1 MRLHIAAAIVCLA
14 TGGCTTYQYA
24 KDVKM
29 VSFDNDVT
37 EGHGVGPIRG
47 ESCQELILG
56 IPINDAPSLDA
67 AFTNT
72 RQDAGR
78 LRYLNNVSTERDR
91 VRCRRLR
98 EALLGGESDGV
109 QMKLGLSTLVCVA
122 ALSSAACAGRHTIL
136 AGSPRSR

>member
-14 TGGCTTYQYA
+14 TGGCTTYPYA

-56 IPINDAPSLDA
+56 IPINEAPSLDA
-67 AFTNT
+67 AFADT

-78 LRYLNNVSTERDR
+78 LRYLNNVSTDATGFDA
-91 VRCRRLR
+91 VVYAKRC
-98 EALLGGESDGV
+98 
-109 QMKLGLSTLVCVA
+109 LVVKA
-122 ALSSAACAGRHTIL
+122 TGYK
-136 AGSPRSR
+136 